1 MSEAVSANKDTDL
14 RTLIIV
20 AVISGLMGGAGGV
33 GGTLS
38 TIDEDR
44 IVAKAVQQMD
54 AKRQGDL
61 RWLQAE
67 FDSLKASNA
76 RLTSEFRDLRVDLKG
91 AK

>member
-1 MSEAVSANKDTDL
+1 MSGEVVNKDTDL
-14 RTLIIV
+14 RTLVIV

-44 IVAKAVQQMD
+44 IVDKAVRQMD
-54 AKRQGDL
+54 AKRTADL

-76 RLTSEFRDLRVDLKG
+76 RLTNEIRDLRADLKG
-91 AK
+91 AQ